1 MSEETTVVADDDKY
15 VKFGTM
21 KKMFESFYELMPKSY
36 QSINI
41 TFDAGEG
48 GLFDDGQQTLATT
61 GYSGQKL
68 KLPEVSPSRTGY
80 TFTGWFTQ
88 DGTAVDNTVK
98 NGTEDITYYAHWT
111 ANTYHVIL
119 VQNDGTGNEGILP
132 VTYGELFS
140 LAAMPTRTGYTALGY
155 FDSQNDGEGVKY
167 INADGSGAKAF
178 DKTETVI
185 LYVHWQA
192 NTYTVSLN
200 GNYSG
205 APTSTISV
213 TYGST
218 PENIQIPERVG
229 YWFMGYSS
237 DPSVISDDTKYFDNT
252 GAATKTWSIDDQD
265 VVLYA
270 IWSVKEIQIALN
282 SGYPGGGDS
291 QYITITFGS
300 TNSTVEIPERDGYT
314 FLGYYDAENEGG
326 TQWFDGN
333 GALVRPWNI
342 DSTTYLYAHWE
353 AIAITV
359 TLDGNY
365 DGAISTS
372 ISVVPGEVPA
382 NIAVPVRGGYDFIG
396 YYDAATDGIQYF
408 TNTGVA
414 TSVWSSTDSDI
425 VLYAH
430 WEIITIGVT
439 LDGNYDGAMASQF
452 FIVPGSTPENIE
464 IPVRDGYNFLGY
476 YSTATDGTQ
485 YFTSEGVATDAWS
498 SITSAI
504 VLYAHWERGIST
516 WTDISSV
523 KWSEL
528 GTTTWS
534 MLKG

>member
-80 TFTGWFTQ
+80 TFAGWFTQ
-88 DGTAVDNTVK
+88 DGTAVDGAVK

-185 LYVHWQA
+185 LYVHWKA

-252 GAATKTWSIDDQD
+252 GAAIKAWNNTDQNA
-265 VVLYA
+265 VLYA
-270 IWSVKEIQIALN
+270 IWSVKDIQVVLN
-282 SGYPGGGDS
+282 SGYPDGGDS
-291 QYITITFGS
+291 QFITIAYGT
-300 TNSTVEIPERDGYT
+300 TASTVIVPERAGYT

-326 TQWFDGN
+326 TQWFNKN
-333 GALVRPWNI
+333 GSLVRPWNI

-353 AIAITV
+353 
-359 TLDGNY
+359 L
-365 DGAISTS
+365 
-372 ISVVPGEVPA
+372 
-382 NIAVPVRGGYDFIG
+382 
-396 YYDAATDGIQYF
+396 
-408 TNTGVA
+408 
-414 TSVWSSTDSDI
+414 
-425 VLYAH
+425 
-430 WEIITIGVT
+430 ITIGVT

-464 IPVRDGYNFLGY
+464 VPARDGYNFLGY
-476 YSTATDGTQ
+476 YSAATDGTQ
-485 YFTSEGVATDAWS
+485 YFTNEGVATDAWS